1 VSVDAIARQRAALTD
16 LYRRHIRPGQPY
28 ALLDFPDHANVGDSA
43 IWLGEIALL
52 GHVGAGDPAYVS
64 RWDDF
69 DEAAFRA
76 ACPTGPILIHGG
88 GNLGDIW
95 SHHQHFR
102 EDLLT
107 RFRDRTIVQ
116 LPQSIHFRDP
126 ANRMRFARIARAHPD
141 FHLYVRDQPSLML
154 AGRHLDCPVTLA
166 PDSAFGLGALARP
179 VAPNHPLL
187 LLLRTDSER
196 AARDDGPLLEVP
208 GVIARDWLEEPPVT
222 QHDPTA
228 RAQLRVERGLRLLSR
243 GERIVTDR
251 LHGHILSLLLG
262 IPHVVLDNDYG
273 KVGAYLAAWTRDDPC
288 VAQAASAME
297 AAAMVAG

>member
-1 VSVDAIARQRAALTD
+1 MSIDTIARQRAALTD
-16 LYRRHIRPGQPY
+16 LYRRHVRPGEPY

-52 GHVGAGDPAYVS
+52 RDVGAGNPAYVS

-95 SHHQHFR
+95 LHHQRFR
-102 EDLLT
+102 EDLLI
-107 RFRDRTIVQ
+107 RFHDRMIVQ

-126 ANRMRFARIARAHPD
+126 ANLSRFARIAGAHPD
-141 FHLYVRDQPSLML
+141 FHLYVRDRSSLLL
-154 AGRHLDCPVTLA
+154 AGHHLGCPVTLA

-179 VAPNHPLL
+179 TGPDHPLL
-187 LLLRTDSER
+187 LLLRTDTER
-196 AARDDGPLLEVP
+196 TDRDDTPLVEIP
-208 GVIARDWLEEPPVT
+208 KAIAHDWLEEPPVT
-222 QHDPTA
+222 QRNPTA
-228 RAQLRVERGLRLLSR
+228 RAQTRVERGLRLLSR
-243 GERIVTDR
+243 GERVVTDR

-273 KVGAYLAAWTRDDPC
+273 KVGAYLTAWTRDDPC
-288 VAQAASAME
+288 VAQAASSTE